1 MREKGFVFEIN
12 FTKAKNGDISRNSI
26 AEFMIL
32 LLFNRFCASFQDI
45 FERSKSHLKKV
56 KGSLPLKVLQENE
69 CVDLCQIYE
78 GLKGSD
84 QIK

>member
-1 MREKGFVFEIN
+1 MYSKSILQKQKMVTSAEI
-12 FTKAKNGDISRNSI
+12 SI
-26 AEFMIL
+26 AESMIL